1 MNIERNYNGGGGIP
15 MSGVGYVIVPSGSD
29 TTEYVQRCYRN
40 QTISISG
47 GKGCSAMHNVKIT
60 TETLHNVKFPSGNK
74 LGSAV
79 VWIRD
84 SFTNRPVVIGTL
96 NSLNLSNTNQQRIFQ
111 EVGDKIVEVFLDAL
125 NGKINIVA
133 SGSSG
138 ANSEVNIRACSGK
151 DEGDVVN
158 LVSNDKINVEG
169 KRLITYLTKNMD
181 LTINDG
187 EKDILHI
194 VGDDKEFHVTDHWMN
209 EAIFNEENV
218 QILTAKFNVGEGK
231 EQMILGN
238 TLVDLLGQ
246 LIDAILNLTVLTP
259 HGPSGTPV
267 NAATFSNIKSKLE
280 TALSKLSNTD

>member
-1 MNIERNYNGGGGIP
+1 MGIEKNYRDGGGIP
-15 MSGVGYVIVPSGSD
+15 MSGIGYVIVPNGSD

-47 GKGCSAMHNVKIT
+47 GRGCSAIHNVKIT
-60 TETLHNVKFPSGNK
+60 TETLCNIKFPSGNN

-79 VWIRD
+79 VWLRD

-96 NSLNLSNTNQQRIFQ
+96 NSLNLSNTNQQRIVQ
-111 EVGDKIVEVFLDAL
+111 EVGDKIVEIFLDAL
-125 NGKINIVA
+125 NGKINIIS
-133 SGSSG
+133 SGSGG
-138 ANSEVNIRACSGK
+138 ANGEVNIRACSGK

-169 KRLITYLTKNMD
+169 KRLTAYLTKNVDVM
-181 LTINDG
+181 INDG
-187 EKDILHI
+187 EKDVLHI
-194 VGDDKEFHVTDHWMN
+194 IGDDKEFRIKDHWNN

-218 QILTAKFNVGEGK
+218 QILTTKFNLGEGK
-231 EQMILGN
+231 ECMVLGN

-246 LIDAILNLTVLTP
+246 LIDAILSLTVITP

-267 NAATFSNIKSKLE
+267 NAATFSDIKSKLE
-280 TALSKLSNTD
+280 TILSELSSTD

>member
-1 MNIERNYNGGGGIP
+1 MSIEKNHDGGGGIP
-15 MSGVGYVIVPSGSD
+15 MSGVGYVIVPSGSE
-29 TTEYVQRCYRN
+29 TTEYVQRCYRT
-40 QTISISG
+40 QSISISG
-47 GKGCSAMHNVKIT
+47 GKGCSAMHNVRIT
-60 TETLHNVKFPSGNK
+60 TETLCNIKFPSGDK

-96 NSLNLSNTNQQRIFQ
+96 DPLNLSNTNQQRIFQ

-133 SGSSG
+133 SGNSG
-138 ANSEVNIRACSGK
+138 ANAEVNVRACSGK
-151 DEGDVVN
+151 SDGDVVN
-158 LVSNDKINVEG
+158 LVSNDKVNVEG
-169 KRLITYLTKNMD
+169 KRLIAYLTKNMD
-181 LTINDG
+181 LTINNG

-194 VGDDKEFHVTDHWMN
+194 VGDDKEFHITDQWSN

-218 QILTAKFNVGEGK
+218 QILTTKFNVGEGK
-231 EQMILGN
+231 EQMVLGN

-267 NAATFSNIKSKLE
+267 NAASFSNIKSKLE